1 MLRSRRLEIFENYHF
16 RIIHWTKHL
25 QMLTCT
31 YNFFFLF
38 CSLRR
43 RYLTNK
49 SPVVYSVWNHCLDWC
64 RVSLII
70 LKFYKALCL
79 IWNVTQSLN
88 TSNFLDI
95 TSWIW
100 KTNDTLIFI
109 FMINALN
116 TISSLTKKVWLYR
129 CKIRKINKTIEY

>member
-1 MLRSRRLEIFENYHF
+1 MKFSKIIIFVLFIEQSIF
-16 RIIHWTKHL
+16 KCWL
-25 QMLTCT
+25 ALTI
-31 YNFFFLF
+31 FFFLF